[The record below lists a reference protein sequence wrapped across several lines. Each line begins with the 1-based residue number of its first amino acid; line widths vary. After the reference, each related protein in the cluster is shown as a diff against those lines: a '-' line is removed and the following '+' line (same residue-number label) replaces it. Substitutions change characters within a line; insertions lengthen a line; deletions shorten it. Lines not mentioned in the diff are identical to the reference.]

1 MVFGEILKKRMKK
14 LIVHIGY
21 PKTATTSMQMN
32 FYAKMHEENKIEY
45 LNHLNKKSSYLG
57 DFYCGKTLSY
67 VMGMSNDFDFEEE
80 LEKIKLINNPISVI
94 SNENISFFS
103 EDYSMAIHN
112 SNAKK
117 NARRI
122 RKIFSPYF
130 DEIQI
135 LMFTRAQVTI
145 IPSFYAQLF
154 NHITSIQPR
163 FKKMSKWLETNFFEV
178 LTDSKIIFNYNLIYN
193 SYVKE
198 FGEDNVKVCL
208 FEDLKHKQSSVLNT
222 LSSLF
227 CVEKGFVTK
236 YAFLKNKK
244 NVTIK
249 NSLNQIEASPSSLIN
264 KLKYFYSKYLRFLIR
279 PEKAKEIKIK
289 LIKSVPNAILDLK
302 FKNKSRGLSADEKLK
317 VFKIY
322 EKSNLELLN
331 KLGYTRK
338 EMIKY
343 QYLEAN

>member
-1 MVFGEILKKRMKK
+1 MKK
-14 LIVHIGY
+14 ELKSLHIQSLVVNM
-21 PKTATTSMQMN
+21 K
-32 FYAKMHEENKIEY
+32 
-45 LNHLNKKSSYLG
+45 
-57 DFYCGKTLSY
+57 
-67 VMGMSNDFDFEEE
+67 EE

-178 LTDSKIIFNYNLIYN
+178 LNLPLNIF
-193 SYVKE
+193 S
-198 FGEDNVKVCL
+198 
-208 FEDLKHKQSSVLNT
+208 
-222 LSSLF
+222 
-227 CVEKGFVTK
+227 
-236 YAFLKNKK
+236 
-244 NVTIK
+244 
-249 NSLNQIEASPSSLIN
+249 
-264 KLKYFYSKYLRFLIR
+264 
-279 PEKAKEIKIK
+279 
-289 LIKSVPNAILDLK
+289 
-302 FKNKSRGLSADEKLK
+302 EKLK
-317 VFKIY
+317 TSFFRM
-322 EKSNLELLN
+322 ESKSRFH
-331 KLGYTRK
+331 G
-338 EMIKY
+338 
-343 QYLEAN
+343 